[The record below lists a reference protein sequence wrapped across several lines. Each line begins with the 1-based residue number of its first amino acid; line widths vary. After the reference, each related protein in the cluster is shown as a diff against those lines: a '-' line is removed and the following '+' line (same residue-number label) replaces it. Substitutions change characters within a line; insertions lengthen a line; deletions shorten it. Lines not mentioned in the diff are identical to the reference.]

1 MTNTSKL
8 LQATGLELDLENSGV
23 NKTYATL
30 QLSKSVDGVKH
41 DWATNTQSKSIPQL
55 LVMKKLKLNGSV
67 MTYKNF

>member
-1 MTNTSKL
+1 MGLQRVQHDLMTNTSKL

-41 DWATNTQSKSIPQL
+41 MS
-55 LVMKKLKLNGSV
+55 
-67 MTYKNF
+67 F